1 MLQIVHAQ
9 SEQEMARVREL
20 FMEYADSLGAD
31 LCFQDF
37 EQELAQLPGKYVPP
51 WGVLLIAKEGEEIA
65 GCVALRELVDGVGEM
80 KRLYLRPA
88 FRGNGAGR
96 ALALAIIAEARRIGY
111 SLLRLDTLP
120 TMGEARK
127 LYYSLGFREIEPYTY
142 NPIEGTSYLEL
153 NLEPVA

>member
-9 SEQEMARVREL
+9 SEQEIARVREL
-20 FMEYADSLGAD
+20 FIEYADSLGVD

-51 WGVLLIAKEGEEIA
+51 WGVLLIAKEGEIA

-96 ALALAIIAEARRIGY
+96 TLALAIIAEARRIGY
-111 SLLRLDTLP
+111 SRLRLDTLP
-120 TMGEARK
+120 TMDEARK

-142 NPIEGTSYLEL
+142 NPIEGTVYLEL